1 MSQHKPTVGFWFAA
15 SLAGLL
21 LYALSFGPACWFGE
35 RNGIATSTISTVY
48 SPIIWLASSNKGPV
62 ARTIL
67 WYAAVG
73 ASPRA
78 EPYVSQ
84 GGEVRWLYF
93 WR

>member
-1 MSQHKPTVGFWFAA
+1 MSEHKPTVGLWIAA
-15 SLAGLL
+15 VLAGLFI
-21 LYALSFGPACWFGE
+21 YALSFGPACWFGE
-35 RNGIATSTISTVY
+35 RNGVWTSTISTVY
-48 SPIIWLASSNKGPV
+48 APIIRLASSNKGLV

-78 EPYVSQ
+78 KPYVSQ